1 MNKLYEKLTFIRNDY
16 IKKICSFLV
25 KTKPRYITIENLS
38 NQQILINGNHNL
50 AEKWAKC
57 KFGYFKDFLIW
68 KCKNKGIELRIA
80 NKFYPSSKTCCKC
93 GYVKRDLTLKDRTYK
108 CPKCG
113 LTIDR
118 DINAAINLFKLED
131 YNLAY

>member
-1 MNKLYEKLTFIRNDY
+1 M
-16 IKKICSFLV
+16 
-25 KTKPRYITIENLS
+25 
-38 NQQILINGNHNL
+38 
-50 AEKWAKC
+50 
-57 KFGYFKDFLIW
+57 
-68 KCKNKGIELRIA
+68 RIA

-93 GYVKRDLTLKDRTYK
+93 GYVKRDLTLKDRTYE

-131 YNLAY
+131 YNLAYWYKKYCF